1 MLHSLEPVLW
11 TGGTLGL
18 LLFAVWVAFL
28 GFRNGDYPSDARVS
42 VRRLELPAGAG
53 GIRAEVTIANLNPED
68 ALVGIS
74 LERHQTRHLVTGR
87 AGRSTAIRL
96 VATAADDVVGVV
108 ASNSTNR
115 FRIWSDRADFA
126 DHVLIRVGTPGRL
139 RLHRLPLQ

>member
-11 TGGTLGL
+11 TGVTLGL
-18 LLFAVWVAFL
+18 LLFTVWVAFL
-28 GFRNGDYPSDARVS
+28 GFRNGDYSSDARVS
-42 VRRLELPAGAG
+42 VRRLDLPPGAS
-53 GIRAEVTIANLNPED
+53 GIRAEVTIANLNPKD

-74 LERHQTRHLVTGR
+74 LERRQTRHLIAGR

-108 ASNSTNR
+108 ASYSTDR
-115 FRIWSDRADFA
+115 FRIWGDGVDVA

-139 RLHRLPLQ
+139 RLHRLPLP